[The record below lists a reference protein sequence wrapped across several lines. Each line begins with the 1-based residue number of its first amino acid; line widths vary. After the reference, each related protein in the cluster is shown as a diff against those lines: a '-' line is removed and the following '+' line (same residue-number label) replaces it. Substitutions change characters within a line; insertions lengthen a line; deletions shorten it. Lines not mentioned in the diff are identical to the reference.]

1 MNDEANTLTLIADY
15 VATYHRK
22 NVIENRPRFKAAYP
36 LQEAWWVAFKTTF
49 YSYSDMA
56 RVFEKDHTTIMHGV
70 AAVDKRRY
78 DHPAVFF
85 RTELYLER
93 FYPQGVT
100 DAMRS

>member
-1 MNDEANTLTLIADY
+1 MNETHTLNLIADY
-15 VATYHRK
+15 VEAYHRK

-56 RVFEKDHTTIMHGV
+56 RVFEKDHKTIMHGV

-78 DHPAVFF
+78 THPAVFY